1 MSSKSGERLSKR
13 DGSLSMEALRARGVD
28 PQQIWGMIAHRIG
41 LLSKEEP
48 ISAKDLIPLYDVNKL
63 PKQNITVYS
72 E

>member
-1 MSSKSGERLSKR
+1 
-13 DGSLSMEALRARGVD
+13 
-28 PQQIWGMIAHRIG
+28 MIAHRIG